1 MKILRMFRLPP
12 EALSVKLDQQED
24 KIILQ
29 GDLIEMGRFIV
40 KKFLEFDSMI
50 K

>member
-1 MKILRMFRLPP
+1 MKNFRMFGLPP

-24 KIILQ
+24 NNTT
-29 GDLIEMGRFIV
+29 GDLIEIGWFIV
-40 KKFLEFDSMI
+40 KKCFELDLMI

>member
-24 KIILQ
+24 KNNTT
-29 GDLIEMGRFIV
+29 GGPN
-40 KKFLEFDSMI
+40 
-50 K
+50 